1 MNDISI
7 LYIPDSETKEK
18 ITPVFANWAKRSYLK
33 NFLLVKKIDT
43 NSSYVSCEEFIDGD
57 VESIESLQKRL
68 STEKLDLI
76 RFVNITKPGST
87 NVDSDFDFFKNY
99 LSVPSNI
106 KLVYLNLLIP
116 ETSWFYKG
124 KPLSAVT
131 TNANCN
137 ILIEPVDR
145 PTPMRVTTDVDDEIH
160 KNYFHHAA
168 MAALTVGS
176 IWRGMKEGQFDNEKF
191 DSQLSIL
198 NQTLDRET
206 DKEVIISRNY
216 ARMLVGP
223 DPVGLMLESL
233 STENGNWVKPNDNF
247 EFSNDDY
254 LVVKSLSNKI
264 IDLYKGRLS
273 YVGIEKD
280 YKSKKINIFSF
291 IRNRYQYLR
300 LSNKLKDLSQYS
312 NIQTSVE
319 KFDDSPELNREKI
332 DFIKEIETRLIK
344 GTAGRGNT
352 RIPEL
357 WRDIREI
364 IFSLIDGSKLPNN
377 FSELSRNQILNDLS
391 VITKPAGVEL
401 ETLMGDETRFI
412 QNSDSTE
419 VINEVLEE
427 EGIEI
432 RTGKT
437 LFEHLIEH
445 MFDQMN
451 NAFID
456 FTTALSSITS
466 AKSSQN
472 ENSDENQTLS
482 KRLRNLERFAVV
494 VFINVVGLVT
504 NHFLILGNI
513 IPQTFFFGWWEQI
526 TFGRITLLIITMFL
540 YWVYLINKIYNL
552 LNLDDLSTNEE
563 QIIQHSTQR
572 IVELDNLIKQTE
584 YWSKVYGL
592 LIHSTFN
599 TNQANRNTDSL
610 DLSFDPLLSI
620 EAKLGT
626 INTDVISKVLETIV
640 KDGWF
645 FELYKSF
652 EDDFNE
658 YLKNKTLRNEEVL
671 YKLDTE
677 NSTELDTNSTR
688 SFFLKYLEEGMTQK
702 ILYQLIEDKFDEFNK
717 VDSLQLFRGVEGKSI
732 DEDNF
737 VTDIRPLDGK
747 YSKQDKE
754 FDRRLAASPDEIIEV
769 KNKNQE
775 LKLDQLS
782 IKTGEPIIRIVI
794 RTDYSERVRL
804 NKISHN
810 PNSNKEEDANIS
822 RNPDKDDIEKF

>member
-1 MNDISI
+1 
-7 LYIPDSETKEK
+7 
-18 ITPVFANWAKRSYLK
+18 
-33 NFLLVKKIDT
+33 
-43 NSSYVSCEEFIDGD
+43 
-57 VESIESLQKRL
+57 
-68 STEKLDLI
+68 
-76 RFVNITKPGST
+76 
-87 NVDSDFDFFKNY
+87 
-99 LSVPSNI
+99 
-106 KLVYLNLLIP
+106 
-116 ETSWFYKG
+116 
-124 KPLSAVT
+124 
-131 TNANCN
+131 
-137 ILIEPVDR
+137 
-145 PTPMRVTTDVDDEIH
+145 
-160 KNYFHHAA
+160 

-332 DFIKEIETRLIK
+332 DFIKEIEIRLIK

-377 FSELSRNQILNDLS
+377 YSELSRNQILNVLS

-445 MFDQMN
+445 MFDKMN

-526 TFGRITLLIITMFL
+526 TFGRITLLIIAMFL

-552 LNLDDLSTNEE
+552 LNFDDLSTNEE

-599 TNQANRNTDSL
+599 TNQAIRNTDSL

-620 EAKLGT
+620 RQNWE
-626 INTDVISKVLETIV
+626 
-640 KDGWF
+640 
-645 FELYKSF
+645 
-652 EDDFNE
+652 
-658 YLKNKTLRNEEVL
+658 
-671 YKLDTE
+671 
-677 NSTELDTNSTR
+677 
-688 SFFLKYLEEGMTQK
+688 
-702 ILYQLIEDKFDEFNK
+702 QLILMSSQKC
-717 VDSLQLFRGVEGKSI
+717 
-732 DEDNF
+732 
-737 VTDIRPLDGK
+737 
-747 YSKQDKE
+747 
-754 FDRRLAASPDEIIEV
+754 
-769 KNKNQE
+769 
-775 LKLDQLS
+775 LKLL
-782 IKTGEPIIRIVI
+782 
-794 RTDYSERVRL
+794 
-804 NKISHN
+804 
-810 PNSNKEEDANIS
+810 
-822 RNPDKDDIEKF
+822 